1 MPSLGHPHGSVD
13 RIGEE
18 CALNVDPQQQITL
31 LEVQRHDLEIDR
43 VRHRRSNLPEAV
55 RVAELEA
62 TQRSLAD
69 AITTV
74 AVEVA
79 DLELEQ
85 RKADN
90 DVDLVRQRAAKD
102 RQLLDSGS
110 INDAK
115 QLTSLQHE
123 LESLA
128 RRQSELEDVELE
140 IMERLEEAQ
149 GRQSSLVAEREQLVS
164 DLAAAVEARD
174 AALSSLAGEEQV
186 AQASRAA
193 AADGLSP
200 DLLALYDKLRADNGG
215 IGAAALHRGRCEGC
229 RIELTPVD
237 IERIRGAAPDE
248 VLRCEE
254 CRRILIR
261 TPESGL

>member
-1 MPSLGHPHGSVD
+1 MD
-13 RIGEE
+13 RVGEE
-18 CALNVDPQQQITL
+18 PVLNVDPQQQITL
-31 LEVQRHDLEIDR
+31 LEVQQHDLEVDR
-43 VRHRRSNLPEAV
+43 VRHRRATLPESA
-55 RVAELEA
+55 RVVELEA
-62 TQRSLAD
+62 AQRALAD
-69 AITTV
+69 SITSV
-74 AVEVA
+74 SVEVA

-140 IMERLEEAQ
+140 VMERLEEAQ
-149 GRQSSLVAEREQLVS
+149 GRQSTLLAERDQIVT
-164 DLAAAVEARD
+164 DLAAAVDARD
-174 AALSSLAGEEQV
+174 AALAALAEEEAA
-186 AQASRAA
+186 AQAARAA
-193 AADGLSP
+193 AAQLVAA
-200 DLLALYDKLRADNGG
+200 DLMTLYDKLRADNAG

-254 CRRILIR
+254 CRRILVR

>member
-1 MPSLGHPHGSVD
+1 MD
-13 RIGEE
+13 RVGEE
-18 CALNVDPQQQITL
+18 PVLNVDPQQQITL
-31 LEVQRHDLEIDR
+31 LEVQQHDLEVDR
-43 VRHRRSNLPEAV
+43 VRHRRATLPESA
-55 RVAELEA
+55 RVVELEA
-62 TQRSLAD
+62 AQRDLAD
-69 AITTV
+69 SITSV
-74 AVEVA
+74 SVEVA

-140 IMERLEEAQ
+140 VMERLEEAQ
-149 GRQSSLVAEREQLVS
+149 GRQSTLLAERDQIVT
-164 DLAAAVEARD
+164 DLAAAVDARD
-174 AALSSLAGEEQV
+174 AALAALAEEEAA
-186 AQASRAA
+186 AQAARAA
-193 AADGLSP
+193 AAQLVAA
-200 DLLALYDKLRADNGG
+200 DLMTLYDKLRADNAG

-254 CRRILIR
+254 CRRILVR

>member
-1 MPSLGHPHGSVD
+1 MD
-13 RIGEE
+13 RVGEE
-18 CALNVDPQQQITL
+18 PVLNVDPQQQITL
-31 LEVQRHDLEIDR
+31 LEVQQHDLEVDR
-43 VRHRRSNLPEAV
+43 VRHRRATLPESA
-55 RVAELEA
+55 RVVELEA
-62 TQRSLAD
+62 AQRALAD
-69 AITTV
+69 SITSV
-74 AVEVA
+74 SVEVA

-140 IMERLEEAQ
+140 VMERLEEAQ
-149 GRQSSLVAEREQLVS
+149 GRQSTLLAERDQIVT
-164 DLAAAVEARD
+164 DLAAAVDARD
-174 AALSSLAGEEQV
+174 AALAALAEEEAA
-186 AQASRAA
+186 AQAARGAA
-193 AADGLSP
+193 AQLVAADLMT
-200 DLLALYDKLRADNGG
+200 LYDKLRADNAG

-254 CRRILIR
+254 CRRILVR

>member
-1 MPSLGHPHGSVD
+1 MD
-13 RIGEE
+13 RVGEE
-18 CALNVDPQQQITL
+18 PVLNVDPQQQITL
-31 LEVQRHDLEIDR
+31 LEVQQHDLEVDR
-43 VRHRRSNLPEAV
+43 VRHRRATLPESA
-55 RVAELEA
+55 RVVELEA
-62 TQRSLAD
+62 AQRALAD
-69 AITTV
+69 SITSV
-74 AVEVA
+74 SVEVA

-140 IMERLEEAQ
+140 VMERLEEAQ
-149 GRQSSLVAEREQLVS
+149 GRQSTLLAERDQIVT
-164 DLAAAVEARD
+164 DLAAAVDARD
-174 AALSSLAGEEQV
+174 AALAALAAEEAA
-186 AQASRAA
+186 AQAARAA
-193 AADGLSP
+193 AAQLVAA
-200 DLLALYDKLRADNGG
+200 DLLTLYDKLRADNAG

-254 CRRILIR
+254 CRRILVR

>member
-1 MPSLGHPHGSVD
+1 MD
-13 RIGEE
+13 RVGEE
-18 CALNVDPQQQITL
+18 PVLNVDPQQQITL
-31 LEVQRHDLEIDR
+31 LEVQQHDLEVDR
-43 VRHRRSNLPEAV
+43 VRHRRAALPEAA

-62 TQRSLAD
+62 AQRTLAD
-69 AITTV
+69 SITSV
-74 AVEVA
+74 SVEVA

-128 RRQSELEDVELE
+128 RRQSELEDIELE

-149 GRQSSLVAEREQLVS
+149 GRQSALLAERDDMVA

-174 AALSSLAGEEQV
+174 TAMAALAEEEAA
-186 AQASRAA
+186 AQAARAA
-193 AADGLSP
+193 SAQAVAPELMT
-200 DLLALYDKLRADNGG
+200 LYDKLRADNGG

-237 IERIRGAAPDE
+237 LERIRGAAPDE
-248 VLRCEE
+248 VVRCEE
-254 CRRILIR
+254 CRRILVR

>member
-1 MPSLGHPHGSVD
+1 VD
-13 RIGEE
+13 RVGEE
-18 CALNVDPQQQITL
+18 PVLNVDPQQQITL
-31 LEVQRHDLEIDR
+31 LEVQQHDLEVDR
-43 VRHRRSNLPEAV
+43 VRHRRATLPESA
-55 RVAELEA
+55 RVVELEA
-62 TQRSLAD
+62 AQRDLAD
-69 AITTV
+69 SITSV
-74 AVEVA
+74 SVEVA

-140 IMERLEEAQ
+140 VMERLEEAQ
-149 GRQSSLVAEREQLVS
+149 GRQSTLLAERDQIVT
-164 DLAAAVEARD
+164 DLAAAVDARD
-174 AALSSLAGEEQV
+174 AALAALAEEEAA
-186 AQASRAA
+186 AQAARAA
-193 AADGLSP
+193 AAQLVAA
-200 DLLALYDKLRADNGG
+200 DLMTLYDKLRADNAG

-254 CRRILIR
+254 CRRILVR